1 MPDHADKARKLIRD
15 SLYLALGT
23 ADAAGKPWVSPVY
36 YTPHDYTDF
45 YWVSSPQARHS
56 RNLAQRSDVSIA
68 IFDSHA
74 VVGKAEAVYLTATA
88 VQVPDEELES
98 AVAIYNSRLPEL
110 KQFEPQELV
119 VPGLFRLYRATA
131 TEHSVLIRGS
141 DPEYGKGADSRLA
154 ITIR

>member
-1 MPDHADKARKLIRD
+1 M
-15 SLYLALGT
+15 
-23 ADAAGKPWVSPVY
+23 
-36 YTPHDYTDF
+36 
-45 YWVSSPQARHS
+45 SSPQTRHS

-98 AVAIYNSRLPEL
+98 SVAIYNSRLPEL
-110 KQFEPQELV
+110 KRFEPQELV
-119 VPGLFRLYRATA
+119 APGLFRLYRATA

-141 DPEYGKGADSRLA
+141 DPEYGKGADSRLT

>member
-1 MPDHADKARKLIRD
+1 
-15 SLYLALGT
+15 
-23 ADAAGKPWVSPVY
+23 
-36 YTPHDYTDF
+36 
-45 YWVSSPQARHS
+45 VSSPQTRHS
-56 RNLAQRSDVSIA
+56 RNLAQRSDVSLA

-110 KQFEPQELV
+110 KRFEPQELV
-119 VPGLFRLYRATA
+119 APGLFRLYRATA

-141 DPEYGKGADSRLA
+141 DPEYGKGGLSADDHHPVTQGVLTQRSVGSSFRSALVKWVCRLA
-154 ITIR
+154 P